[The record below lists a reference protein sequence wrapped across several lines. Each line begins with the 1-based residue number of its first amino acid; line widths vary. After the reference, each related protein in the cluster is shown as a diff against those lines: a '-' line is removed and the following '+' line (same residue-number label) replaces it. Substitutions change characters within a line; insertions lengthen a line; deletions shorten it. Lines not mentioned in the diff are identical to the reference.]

1 MRRVVITGCGAL
13 TPRGDDVE
21 SAWGSV
27 LSKQSWIGNI
37 TKFDPSQMKSHVCGE
52 VKITDELVEKYSK
65 LISVKERRR
74 MDDVEYV
81 SVITAFNALSDAGL
95 IDKTKLQTEGENVF
109 DLQNN
114 GCPYDTNR
122 FGTFI
127 GSGIG
132 GLKVLQEGI
141 ITLREKGPRRVSPF
155 FLPAA
160 LTNMS
165 AGNVALKFGLKG
177 ATMTH
182 VSACASSTHSVGEAF
197 EYIRSG
203 KLDAC
208 VAGGTEMAVC
218 EIGITGF
225 DAMNALSTK
234 YNEMPAKASRALD
247 KDRDGFVMSEGSVIL
262 VLEELEHAKARGA
275 KIYCE
280 IAGYGASCDAHH
292 ITAPDAE
299 GRGASRAMEIAI
311 ADANMTAAD
320 IDYINLHG
328 TSTPMGDI
336 CEIKAIRNTF
346 GAHANKVAISSTKSI
361 TGHLLGATGALEAM
375 FCALAIKNQIVPP
388 SANIE
393 NLADE
398 CAGMNIVQEAK
409 QQEINTTLSNSFGFG
424 GTNGCLVLKKYV
436 D

>member
-13 TPRGDDVE
+13 TPRSDDVDG
-21 SAWGSV
+21 AWGSI

-37 TKFDPSQMKSHVCGE
+37 TKFDASQMKSRVCGE

-74 MDDVEYV
+74 MDDGGYV
-81 SVITAFNALSDAGL
+81 AVIAAFNALSDAGL
-95 IDKTKLQTEGENVF
+95 IDKTKLQAEGENVF
-109 DLQNN
+109 NLQNN
-114 GCPYDTNR
+114 DCHYDTNR
-122 FGTFI
+122 IGTFI
-127 GSGIG
+127 TSGIG
-132 GLKVLQEGI
+132 GIKTIQEGV
-141 ITLREKGPRRVSPF
+141 ITLHEKGPRRISPF

-160 LTNMS
+160 LVNMS

-182 VSACASSTHSVGEAF
+182 VSACASSTHSIGEAF
-197 EYIRSG
+197 EYIRNG

-218 EIGITGF
+218 EIGVAGF

-234 YNEMPAKASRALD
+234 YNDNPAKASRALD
-247 KDRDGFVMSEGSVIL
+247 KDRDGFVMSEGSVVL
-262 VLEELEHAKARGA
+262 VLEELEHAKARRA

-292 ITAPDAE
+292 ITAPDVE
-299 GRGASRAMEIAI
+299 GCGASRAMEIAI
-311 ADANMTAAD
+311 ADAGMTVGD

-336 CEIKAIRNTF
+336 CEIKAIQNTF
-346 GAHANKVAISSTKSI
+346 GEYANKVAISSTKSV

-375 FCALAIKNQIVPP
+375 FCALAIKNQVVPP